1 MELYEIKD
9 SCRSNFNKYL
19 IRAFEYIPA
28 IEDANVLD
36 MGCGTGVSDYAIAEI
51 FNYRITAVDLNE
63 VSLNILKKKIVKLKY
78 PERISIVHSSIKTAK
93 IPEKNFNIILAEG
106 LFNSIGF
113 EKGLSIA
120 SSFLANNGYMII
132 HDEFNNEEMKL
143 ELFRKHHFK
152 VITSFILNEKVWWE
166 EYISCM
172 KKHIEVMKKT
182 MSTTANTKK
191 IFERELY
198 EIELYEKEPMKFR
211 SIYYVIQKL

>member
-1 MELYEIKD
+1 MQ
-9 SCRSNFNKYL
+9 
-19 IRAFEYIPA
+19 AFEYIPV

-51 FNYRITAVDLNE
+51 FNYRITSVDLNE
-63 VSLNILKKKIVKLKY
+63 VSLNTFKKKIVKLKY
-78 PERISIVHSSIKTAK
+78 PERISIVHSSIETAK

-132 HDEFNNEEMKL
+132 HDEIDKEEMKL
-143 ELFRKHHFK
+143 QLFRKHHFK
-152 VITSFILNEKVWWE
+152 VITYFILNEKVWLE

-172 KKHIEVMKKT
+172 EKHIDVMKKT
-182 MSTTANTKK
+182 MSATANIGK
-191 IFERELY
+191 IFEQELY
-198 EIELYEKEPMKFR
+198 EIELYKKDPMKFR
-211 SIYYVIQKL
+211 SAYYVVKKIDDFEL